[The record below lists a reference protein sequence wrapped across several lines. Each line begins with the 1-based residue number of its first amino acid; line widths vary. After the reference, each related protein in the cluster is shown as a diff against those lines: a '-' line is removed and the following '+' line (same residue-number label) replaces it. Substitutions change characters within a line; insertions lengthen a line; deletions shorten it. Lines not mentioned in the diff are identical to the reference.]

1 MSNEYTVIQL
11 QQGTVE
17 WHEWRSNGIGASDA
31 PAIMAEN
38 PWKNAS
44 LLMSEK
50 LGTAKKFAGNA
61 ATARGTALEPE
72 ARKRY
77 ELVRNVRVEPA
88 CLQSVRYEWQRASVD
103 GLELN
108 GSAVVEIKCGESV
121 YKKTAATRQVPFY
134 YVGQLQHILA
144 VTGLPCIDFFVIYPC
159 TPKSIFSSSE
169 MTITLPGSF
178 QQKSHFGSGWS
189 SKGCDVARGG
199 YPIGVKLR
207 SL

>member
-11 QQGTVE
+11 QQGTAE

-38 PWKNAS
+38 PWKSAQ

-50 LGTAKKFAGNA
+50 LGIAKKFAGNA

-77 ELVRNVRVEPA
+77 EIISKVRVEPA
-88 CLQSVRYEWQRASVD
+88 CLQSARYTWQRASVD
-103 GLELN
+103 GLALN

-121 YKKTAATRQVPFY
+121 YRKTAATRQVPIY
-134 YVGQLQHILA
+134 YAGQLQHILA
-144 VTGLPCIDFFVIYPC
+144 VTGLSCIDFFCY
-159 TPKSIFSSSE
+159 
-169 MTITLPGSF
+169 LPLHPEVHLLI
-178 QQKSHFGSGWS
+178 KR
-189 SKGCDVARGG
+189 DDAYIARL
-199 YPIGVKLR
+199 ISAEELFWQRLIKQR
-207 SL
+207 M